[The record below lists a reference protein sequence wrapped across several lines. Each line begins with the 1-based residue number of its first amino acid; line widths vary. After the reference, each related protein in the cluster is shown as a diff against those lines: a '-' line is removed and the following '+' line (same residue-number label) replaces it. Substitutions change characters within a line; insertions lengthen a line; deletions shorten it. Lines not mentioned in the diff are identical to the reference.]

1 MIPHYPRR
9 ILNEFLEFFDRNA
22 AAIGEDPRNSQ
33 RLMDWLAVETL
44 ESKELREEIN
54 LLLTLETE
62 IEADCLQA
70 SIEIPEGPEEIPVY
84 RRPALE
90 TLLAKWRQNLNRIGA
105 GRTSPRSTTEGPEGW
120 TTGLFEGKFDVNFF
134 GEKILFPQPLKF
146 SGGAGDRLF
155 SRKIP
160 GRREP
165 TEIFYEGPSLSIR
178 TVISE
183 LRRTFGEF
191 FPTKPEQARIYKI
204 LQEFRT
210 KLPESTSRS
219 VISENM
225 TNEICQRLGWDV
237 VFRAR

>member
-1 MIPHYPRR
+1 MIPHFPRR
-9 ILNEFLEFFDRNA
+9 VLSEFLEFLDQNA
-22 AAIGEDPRNSQ
+22 AAIGEDPQNFQ
-33 RLMDWLAVETL
+33 LLMDWLTVEAL

-54 LLLTLETE
+54 LLLKIETE

-70 SIEIPEGPEEIPVY
+70 SIEIPEGPEEIPAY

-90 TLLAKWRQNLNRIGA
+90 TLLAKWRQNLNRVGTE
-105 GRTSPRSTTEGPEGW
+105 RTSPHWTAEGPKGW
-120 TTGLFEGKFDVNFF
+120 TTGLFQGKFDVHFF
-134 GEKILFPQPLKF
+134 GEKFLFSQPLEF

-160 GRREP
+160 RRREP

-183 LRRTFGEF
+183 LRRTFGES
-191 FPTKPEQARIYKI
+191 FPTEPERARVYKI

-219 VISENM
+219 VISEIM
-225 TNEICQRLGWDV
+225 ANEICQRLGWDV